1 MELKQK
7 YVLTLD
13 VAKQIVAAA
22 EAEAISRGWTVA
34 ISILDDGGH
43 LILFHRI
50 DGTQFGSC
58 EISILKA
65 RTAISL
71 KRPTKKIAEA
81 VANGKTGFL
90 SISGVITLEGGLPL
104 EYQGEIVGAIGVSG
118 MASDQDGIIAQIG
131 ADVLASIGKECQ

>member
-1 MELKQK
+1 MKQK

-13 VAKQIVAAA
+13 IAKQIVAAA

-34 ISILDDGGH
+34 VSILDDGGH

-58 EISILKA
+58 EISLLKA

-71 KRPTKKIAEA
+71 KRPTKKIEEA
-81 VANGKTGFL
+81 VSHGKTGFL
-90 SISGVITLEGGLPL
+90 SISGVIPLEGGLPL
-104 EYQGEIVGAIGVSG
+104 EYKGEIVGAIGVSG

-131 ADVLASIGKECQ
+131 ADVLASIDK

>member
-1 MELKQK
+1 MKQK

-13 VAKQIVAAA
+13 DAKQIVAAA
-22 EAEAISRGWTVA
+22 EAEAIRRNWTVA

-58 EISILKA
+58 EISMLKA

-71 KRPTKKIAEA
+71 KRPSKKIEEA

-90 SISGVITLEGGLPL
+90 SVSGVVPLEGGLPL
-104 EYQGEIVGAIGVSG
+104 IYKDQYIGAIGVSG
-118 MASDQDGIIAQIG
+118 MASDQDGIVAQAG
-131 ADVLASIGKECQ
+131 ADVLATMT

>member
-1 MELKQK
+1 MKQK
-7 YVLTLD
+7 YLLTLD
-13 VAKQIVAAA
+13 LAKTIVAAA
-22 EAEAISRGWTVA
+22 EAKANEMGWTVA

-58 EISILKA
+58 EISMLKA

-71 KRPTKKIAEA
+71 KRPSKKIEEA

-90 SISGVITLEGGLPL
+90 SVSGVVPLEGGLPL
-104 EYQGEIVGAIGVSG
+104 IYKDQYIGAIGVSG
-118 MASDQDGIIAQIG
+118 MASDQDGIIAQAG
-131 ADVLASIGKECQ
+131 ADVLATMT